1 MEKSCEGGPWFSV
14 CLNMEHTSCQE
25 RLQWYYE
32 HDQPRVK
39 AMQKKCEEYE
49 RTFWDVAKK
58 VAEGE
63 EQDAMWKQLR
73 DFKCD

>member
-1 MEKSCEGGPWFSV
+1 
-14 CLNMEHTSCQE
+14 MEHTSCQE

-39 AMQKKCEEYE
+39 AIQKKCEEDE

-63 EQDAMWKQLR
+63 EQDALWKQLR